1 MGADYYYTRA
11 GQRFGPV
18 PAEQLKSM
26 AASGQLLLDDMVW
39 KEGMA
44 TSIAA
49 ARLKGLFPAA
59 ALNPAPQQPVVV
71 PEQPHEFRVADLP
84 PPKPSPAATEV
95 PHAEPVQYKSPLDED
110 SQADIM
116 ARKAKEAAFS
126 AGTDAWVAFK
136 IMMGNPVGGL
146 KAAFESLGGTRAK
159 AAGIVFGVIFD
170 ICVVLGV
177 RLLAGSAGFLWRSR
191 AASESFPFS
200 LAIKLFAI
208 GIVILAIVV
217 AVSASLRKIFHGIGS
232 IDSDIF
238 LAGASMLP
246 IGVALVLGGVLGYAN
261 SEIILVVMVFACST
275 TVLMLYSGFTKMHSI
290 PETASSIAV
299 PLVLLFSAYSW
310 KVILVM

>member
-49 ARLKGLFPAA
+49 ARLKGLFPAT
-59 ALNPAPQQPVVV
+59 ALNPIPPQPVVV
-71 PEQPHEFRVADLP
+71 PEEAREFRVADLP
-84 PPKPSPAATEV
+84 PPKPAPTATEV
-95 PHAEPVQYKSPLDED
+95 PHAQPVQYTSPLDED

-146 KAAFESLGGTRAK
+146 KAAAEGLGGMRAK
-159 AAGIVFGVIFD
+159 AAGIVFGAIFD

-177 RLLAGSAGFLWRSR
+177 RLLAGSASFLFRSR
-191 AASESFPFS
+191 SESFPFS
-200 LAIKLFAI
+200 LAIKLFVI

-217 AVSASLRKIFHGIGS
+217 AVSATLRRIFHGVGS

-246 IGVALVLGGVLGYAN
+246 IGIALVLGGILGYAN
-261 SEIILVVMVFACST
+261 SEVILVVMVFANST
-275 TVLMLYSGFTKMHSI
+275 TVLMLYSGLTKMHGIS
-290 PETASSIAV
+290 ETAASIAV
-299 PLVLLFSAYSW
+299 PLILLFSAYAC
-310 KVILVM
+310 KVILAM